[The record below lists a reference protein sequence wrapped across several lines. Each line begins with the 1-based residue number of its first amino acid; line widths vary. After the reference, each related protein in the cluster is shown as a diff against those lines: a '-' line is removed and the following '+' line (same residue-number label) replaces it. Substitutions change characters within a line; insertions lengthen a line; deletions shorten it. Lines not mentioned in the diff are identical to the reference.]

1 MLDII
6 LLIIFAAS
14 ILVGL
19 KRGFI
24 VQAIHLVSF
33 FVALIVAYIYYKP
46 LAEKFVLWIPYP
58 GVTDGSSMMLVL
70 DSLNVDQTFYRII
83 AFAVI
88 FFAVKIALQILG
100 SIFDFLTYLPILN
113 SVNRLLGAIL
123 CFVEFYLILFIAMYV
138 IALLPVGSIQNI
150 MDGSV
155 ITKLMLEHTPIF
167 TNMVQ
172 DWWYIYKEQ

>member
-24 VQAIHLVSF
+24 VQIIHLVSF

-58 GVTDGSSMMLVL
+58 GVTEDLSTMLIL
-70 DSLNVDQTFYRII
+70 DTLNVDQTFYRII
-83 AFAVI
+83 AFSVI

-113 SVNRLLGAIL
+113 SVNRLLGAAL
-123 CFVEFYLILFIAMYV
+123 CFVEFYLIVFIIMYV
-138 IALLPVGSIQNI
+138 LALIPVGSIQNI
-150 MDGSV
+150 MDGS
-155 ITKLMLEHTPIF
+155 IIAKLMLEHTPFF
-167 TNMVQ
+167 TKMVQ
-172 DWWYIYKEQ
+172 NWWYIYKDI

>member
-58 GVTDGSSMMLVL
+58 GVTEDSSMMLVL

-88 FFAVKIALQILG
+88 FFVVKVALQILG

-113 SVNRLLGAIL
+113 SMNRLLGAVL
-123 CFVEFYLILFIAMYV
+123 SFVEFYLIIFIGMYV
-138 IALLPVGSIQNI
+138 LALLPIASIQTI
-150 MDGSV
+150 MEGSF
-155 ITKLMLEHTPIF
+155 IANLMLEHTPFF
-167 TNMVQ
+167 TDLVQ
-172 DWWYIYKEQ
+172 DWWYIYKEH

>member
-14 ILVGL
+14 LLVGL

-24 VQAIHLVSF
+24 VQAIHLASF

-58 GVTDGSSMMLVL
+58 GVTDSSSMVLVL
-70 DSLNVDQTFYRII
+70 DSLNVDETFYRII

-100 SIFDFLTYLPILN
+100 SVFDFITYLPILN
-113 SVNRLLGAIL
+113 SVNRILGAIL
-123 CFVEFYLILFIAMYV
+123 CFIEFYFIMFILMYV
-138 IALLPVGSIQNI
+138 LALIPMGPIQNM
-150 MDGSV
+150 MDGSF
-155 ITKLMLEHTPIF
+155 IANLMLEHTPIF
-167 TNMVQ
+167 TDMVR
-172 DWWYIYKEQ
+172 DWWYIYKQ

>member
-46 LAEKFVLWIPYP
+46 LADKFVLWIPYP
-58 GVTDGSSMMLVL
+58 GVSEDLSMMLVL

-138 IALLPVGSIQNI
+138 IALLPVGPIQNI
-150 MDGSV
+150 MDGS
-155 ITKLMLEHTPIF
+155 IIAKLMLEHTPVF
-167 TNMVQ
+167 TSMVQ

>member
-24 VQAIHLVSF
+24 VQAIHLASF
-33 FVALIVAYIYYKP
+33 FIALIVAYIYYKP

-58 GVTDGSSMMLVL
+58 GITEDATTMLIL
-70 DSLNVDQTFYRII
+70 DTLDVDRTFYRII
-83 AFAVI
+83 AFALI
-88 FFAVKIALQILG
+88 FFVVKIALQILG
-100 SIFDFLTYLPILN
+100 SVFDFLTYLPILN
-113 SVNRLLGAIL
+113 SVNRLLGAVL
-123 CFVEFYLILFIAMYV
+123 CFVEFYFILFIAMYV
-138 IALLPVGSIQNI
+138 LALIPIETIQNL
-150 MDGSV
+150 MGSS
-155 ITKLMLEHTPIF
+155 IIANLMLEHTPIF

-172 DWWYIYKEQ
+172 DWWYIYKE

>member
-24 VQAIHLVSF
+24 VQAIHLASF

-58 GVTDGSSMMLVL
+58 GVTDGSSMVLVL
-70 DSLNVDQTFYRII
+70 DSLNVDETFYRII
-83 AFAVI
+83 AFAII
-88 FFAVKIALQILG
+88 FFVVKIALQILG
-100 SIFDFLTYLPILN
+100 SIFDFITYLPILN
-113 SVNRLLGAIL
+113 SVNRILGAIL
-123 CFVEFYLILFIAMYV
+123 CFIEFYFLLFILMYV
-138 IALLPVGSIQNI
+138 LALIPMGPIQDL
-150 MDGSV
+150 MDGSF
-155 ITKLMLEHTPIF
+155 IANLMLEHTPIF
-167 TNMVQ
+167 TDMVR
-172 DWWYIYKEQ
+172 DWWYIYKK

>member
-14 ILVGL
+14 LLVGL

-24 VQAIHLVSF
+24 VQAIHLASF

-58 GVTDGSSMMLVL
+58 GVTDSSSMVLVL
-70 DSLNVDQTFYRII
+70 DSLNVDETFYRII

-100 SIFDFLTYLPILN
+100 SVFDFITYFPILN
-113 SVNRLLGAIL
+113 SVNRILGAIL
-123 CFVEFYLILFIAMYV
+123 CFIEFYFILFILMYV
-138 IALLPVGSIQNI
+138 LALIPMGPIQNM
-150 MDGSV
+150 MDGSF
-155 ITKLMLEHTPIF
+155 IANLMLEHTPIF
-167 TNMVQ
+167 TDMVR
-172 DWWYIYKEQ
+172 DWWYIYKQ

>member
-14 ILVGL
+14 LLVGL

-24 VQAIHLVSF
+24 VQAIHLASF

-58 GVTDGSSMMLVL
+58 GVTDSSSMVLVL
-70 DSLNVDQTFYRII
+70 DSLNVDETFYRII

-100 SIFDFLTYLPILN
+100 SVFDFITYLPILN
-113 SVNRLLGAIL
+113 SVNRILGAIL
-123 CFVEFYLILFIAMYV
+123 CFIEFYFILFILMYV
-138 IALLPVGSIQNI
+138 LALIPMGPIQNM
-150 MDGSV
+150 MDGSF
-155 ITKLMLEHTPIF
+155 IANLMLEHTPIF
-167 TNMVQ
+167 TDMVR
-172 DWWYIYKEQ
+172 DWWYIYKQ

>member
-24 VQAIHLVSF
+24 VQAIHLASF

-58 GVTDGSSMMLVL
+58 GVTDSSSMVLVL
-70 DSLNVDQTFYRII
+70 DSLNVDETFYRII
-83 AFAVI
+83 AFAII
-88 FFAVKIALQILG
+88 FFVVKIALQILG
-100 SIFDFLTYLPILN
+100 SIFDFITYLPILN
-113 SVNRLLGAIL
+113 SVNRILGAIL
-123 CFVEFYLILFIAMYV
+123 CFIEFYFLLFILMYV
-138 IALLPVGSIQNI
+138 LALIPMGPIQDL
-150 MDGSV
+150 MDGSF
-155 ITKLMLEHTPIF
+155 IANLMLEHTPIF
-167 TNMVQ
+167 TDMVR
-172 DWWYIYKEQ
+172 DWWYIYKK